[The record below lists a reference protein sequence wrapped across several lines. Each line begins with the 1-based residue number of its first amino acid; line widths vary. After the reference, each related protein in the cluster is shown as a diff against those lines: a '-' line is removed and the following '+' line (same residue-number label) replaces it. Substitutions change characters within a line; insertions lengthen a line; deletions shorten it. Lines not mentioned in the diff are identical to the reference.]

1 MGAVSGEPKA
11 TATRGAWLAALLALA
26 SCNSTPAPQAVAT
39 APQAQRTVSPIT
51 PSGFKLPEGAGC
63 SGAIARYRAVIAN
76 DRDTGNVNEKVYQ
89 QIEGEIS
96 GASAACA
103 AGRDGEAMSLIAA
116 SKSRHGYPG

>member
-1 MGAVSGEPKA
+1 MIHRLLPLPACA
-11 TATRGAWLAALLALA
+11 AALLALA
-26 SCNSTPAPQAVAT
+26 SCNSTPAPQAIAT
-39 APQAQRTVSPIT
+39 APQRAVSPIT
-51 PSGFKLPEGAGC
+51 PQGFRLPEGAGC

-76 DRDTGNVNEKVYQ
+76 DRDTGNVNESVYK

-103 AGRDGEAMSLIAA
+103 AGRDGEAMSLVSA

>member
-1 MGAVSGEPKA
+1 MTDRLLPLLACA
-11 TATRGAWLAALLALA
+11 AALLALA
-26 SCNSTPAPQAVAT
+26 SCNSTPAPQAMAT
-39 APQAQRTVSPIT
+39 APQQQRAVSPIT
-51 PSGFKLPEGAGC
+51 PAGFKLPEGAGC

-76 DRDTGNVNEKVYQ
+76 DHDTGNVNDTVYG

-103 AGRDGEAMSLIAA
+103 AGRDGEAMSLVAA

>member
-1 MGAVSGEPKA
+1 MTHRLLPISASA
-11 TATRGAWLAALLALA
+11 LALLALA

-39 APQAQRTVSPIT
+39 APQQQRVTSPLT
-51 PSGFKLPEGAGC
+51 PPGFKLPEGAGC

-76 DRDTGNVNEKVYQ
+76 DRDTGNVNDKVYQ

-103 AGRDGEAMSLIAA
+103 AGKDGEAMRMIAA

>member
-1 MGAVSGEPKA
+1 MTHRLPPLSVC
-11 TATRGAWLAALLALA
+11 AALLALA
-26 SCNSTPAPQAVAT
+26 SCNSSPAPQAVAT
-39 APQAQRTVSPIT
+39 NPAPQQRVVNPIT
-51 PSGFKLPEGAGC
+51 PQGFKLPEGSGC

-76 DRDTGNVNEKVYQ
+76 DHQTGNVGESVYK
-89 QIEGEIS
+89 QIEGEIA

>member
-1 MGAVSGEPKA
+1 MIRLVVLFSLCAM
-11 TATRGAWLAALLALA
+11 ALG
-26 SCNSTPAPQAVAT
+26 SRNSTPAPQAIASQS
-39 APQAQRTVSPIT
+39 APQSRAVSPIT
-51 PSGFKLPEGAGC
+51 PQGFKLPEGAGC
-63 SGAIARYRAVIAN
+63 SGAIARYRAVVAN
-76 DRDTGNVNEKVYQ
+76 DRDTGNVNDSVYK

>member
-1 MGAVSGEPKA
+1 MMRLVVLFSLCA
-11 TATRGAWLAALLALA
+11 LALG
-26 SCNSTPAPQAVAT
+26 SCNSSPAPQAVAT
-39 APQAQRTVSPIT
+39 NAAPQQRAVSPIT
-51 PSGFKLPEGAGC
+51 PQGFKLPEGSGC
-63 SGAIARYRAVIAN
+63 SGAITRYRAVIAN
-76 DRDTGNVNEKVYQ
+76 DHATGNVGDSVYK

>member
-1 MGAVSGEPKA
+1 MNRRLLPLSASV
-11 TATRGAWLAALLALA
+11 LALLALA

-39 APQAQRTVSPIT
+39 APQAQRAVSPIT
-51 PSGFKLPEGAGC
+51 PQGFRLPEGAGC
-63 SGAIARYRAVIAN
+63 SGAIARYRAVVAN
-76 DRDTGNVNEKVYQ
+76 DRETGNVNESVYK

-103 AGRDGEAMSLIAA
+103 AGRDGEAMSLVAA